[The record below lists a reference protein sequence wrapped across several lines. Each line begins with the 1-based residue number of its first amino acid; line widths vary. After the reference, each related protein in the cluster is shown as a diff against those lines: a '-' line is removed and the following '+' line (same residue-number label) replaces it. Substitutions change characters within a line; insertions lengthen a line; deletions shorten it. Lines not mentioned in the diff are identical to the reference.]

1 MFDPASVRF
10 RGPLAPHVEGF
21 WSELMGQGY
30 APFSGRNLL
39 LLAAHVS
46 RWLDERALGL
56 RDLTAER
63 VARFAAH
70 RRRQGYTQFLTPRA
84 VEPLLRYVR
93 RIGAAPPPPLPS
105 DTPLDRF
112 VRDYADYLAGERG
125 LVTTTIRGYAHL
137 AQRFIDAKFGAKLPD
152 WRALVAGDVIR
163 FITREFRRSNLGG
176 CKLTITQLRS
186 LLRYLHVQGHLRHDL
201 AACVPAVAGWRLASL
216 PKGLEPEQV
225 ERMLASCDP
234 CTLVGSRDRAVL
246 CLLVRLGLRAG
257 EVAALRLDDVDWRA
271 GEIVVRGKPRRES
284 RLPLPPDV
292 GRAVVAYLRRRPR
305 GASRVVFLCVPAP
318 HRPVTSQAISALTMR
333 ALRAIGVRAGY
344 AHLLP
349 HTAATQ
355 MLRHGASL
363 GEIGHVLRHRHVDTT
378 AIYAK
383 VDDVALRTL
392 VQPWPGGAA

>member
-305 GASRVVFLCVPAP
+305 GASRVVFLW
-318 HRPVTSQAISALTMR
+318 RR
-333 ALRAIGVRAGY
+333 
-344 AHLLP
+344 
-349 HTAATQ
+349 
-355 MLRHGASL
+355 
-363 GEIGHVLRHRHVDTT
+363 
-378 AIYAK
+378 
-383 VDDVALRTL
+383 
-392 VQPWPGGAA
+392 